1 MAQVQKVYLE
11 AKLVEILLNSGELK
25 ILTPI
30 DAVETL
36 IAEGEDPE
44 EILVQLSPLYPSQL
58 KQLNLPQK

>member
-11 AKLVEILLNSGELK
+11 AKLVEVLLTSGEIK

-30 DAVETL
+30 DAVEIL

-58 KQLNLPQK
+58 KQQLASH